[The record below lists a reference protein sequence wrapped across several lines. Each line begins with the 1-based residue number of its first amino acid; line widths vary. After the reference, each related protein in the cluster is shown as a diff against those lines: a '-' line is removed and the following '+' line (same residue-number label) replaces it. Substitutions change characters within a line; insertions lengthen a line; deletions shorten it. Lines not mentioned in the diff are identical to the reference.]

1 MANAQS
7 YEMQWDLKIF
17 IVGKYTF
24 HHKGKNH
31 WCLYCVSTTQCHVRQ
46 RLESGCNMVR
56 DGHKN
61 QSLARAF
68 LSQYLTLFIWH
79 KIHIDINR
87 WWMFIIFFL
96 FRLTNMVGQ
105 ASSVVSG
112 LTMVQELRQLGTD
125 GAITGQTGTDGLL
138 SGYFKRRHTTK
149 KASRCNATSGI
160 SQWGTCMI
168 QQLRW

>member
-1 MANAQS
+1 MS
-7 YEMQWDLKIF
+7 I
-17 IVGKYTF
+17 
-24 HHKGKNH
+24 
-31 WCLYCVSTTQCHVRQ
+31 CLTDGLSTRKCCFQ
-46 RLESGCNMVR
+46 RMRVESGLHESSYRLVMAI
-56 DGHKN
+56 KN
-61 QSLARAF
+61 SLARAF
-68 LSQYLTLFIWH
+68 LSQYLALFIWH
-79 KIHIDINR
+79 KIHIHINR
-87 WWMFIIFFL
+87 WWMFSIFFL
-96 FRLTNMVGQ
+96 FRLTNVVGQ

-112 LTMVQELRQLGTD
+112 LSMVQELRQLGTD